1 MSRFLYIALLFF
13 AFQAAGQRHF
23 EVWNK
28 NQVDF
33 DLSSKTRIKAAEKV
47 YYVPERSSVKLM
59 YSEVLV
65 NRHFKR
71 WLEIGTGYRVTW
83 YRNTANNWDVENRP
97 MLSADLKH
105 SFNDFKLTFYNRFEY
120 RIFKTPTNHFRYRHA
135 FKLQFPKL
143 TDWGMC
149 FYTSEEVF
157 VKLNGEG
164 NHLSRIY
171 GGLNAFSNKLL
182 KVNMYYAFEMLK
194 TEQKWNNADII
205 GVDLKFSI

>member
-1 MSRFLYIALLFF
+1 MFRLIYIILLLSAL
-13 AFQAAGQRHF
+13 QAAGQRHF

-33 DLSSKTRIKAAEKV
+33 DVSKKTRIKVAEKV
-47 YYVPERSSVKLM
+47 YYVAQISSLRLM
-59 YSEVLV
+59 YTEVFV
-65 NRHFKR
+65 NRR
-71 WLEIGTGYRVTW
+71 IDNWLELGTGYRVTW
-83 YRNTANNWDVENRP
+83 YRNTANNWDAENRP

-105 SFNDFKLTFYNRFEY
+105 SIRNFKLTFYNRFEY
-120 RIFKTPTNHFRYRHA
+120 RIFETPINHFRYRQA
-135 FKLQFPKL
+135 FKFQFPKL
-143 TDWGMC
+143 ADWGMR
-149 FYTSEEVF
+149 FYTSEETF

-194 TEQKWNNADII
+194 AEQKWNNADII